1 MRLFAIMDGSRR
13 KAEPCAFLVYTEK
26 TREFEIVIRQDVDP
40 DSLPQSLTSFARQGV
55 YTLDNEQSMA
65 FVAERLVPTDRQ
77 SLEEVLI
84 EHGFD
89 EHDPFPLLEEDLGRC
104 ARDDFCLREIAIT
117 VREQRA
123 VREGDA
129 EELNEAFRGARDET
143 RRQVG
148 ALVAGE
154 RKRLGW
160 SQQKLADRA
169 GVQQAV
175 ISRLESGR
183 TNPTVELLSAV
194 AQAMGKR
201 LVISME

>member
-1 MRLFAIMDGSRR
+1 MRLFAIMDRGRR

-26 TREFEIVIRQDVDP
+26 TREFETVIRQDVDP
-40 DSLPQSLTSFARQGV
+40 ACLPQSLAPFARQGV

-65 FVAERLVPTDRQ
+65 FVTERLVSTDRQ
-77 SLEEVLI
+77 SLEEVLV
-84 EHGFD
+84 EHGF
-89 EHDPFPLLEEDLGRC
+89 EAHDPFPLLVENLGRC
-104 ARDDFCLREIAIT
+104 ARDDFRLREIPVT
-117 VREQRA
+117 VREQHA
-123 VREGDA
+123 IHEGSA
-129 EELNEAFRGARDET
+129 EELNEAFCEARCEA

-148 ALVAGE
+148 VLVAAE

>member
-40 DSLPQSLTSFARQGV
+40 DSLPQSLTSFARQGI

-65 FVAERLVPTDRQ
+65 FVTERLVPTDRQ
-77 SLEEVLI
+77 SLEEMLV

-89 EHDPFPLLEEDLGRC
+89 EHDPFPMLEEDLGRC
-104 ARDDFCLREIAIT
+104 AHDDFCLREIPVT
-117 VREQRA
+117 VREQYA
-123 VREGDA
+123 VHEGNA
-129 EELNEAFRGARDET
+129 EELNEAFRDARYEA

-148 ALVAGE
+148 ALVVAE

-160 SQQKLADRA
+160 SQQKLADRV